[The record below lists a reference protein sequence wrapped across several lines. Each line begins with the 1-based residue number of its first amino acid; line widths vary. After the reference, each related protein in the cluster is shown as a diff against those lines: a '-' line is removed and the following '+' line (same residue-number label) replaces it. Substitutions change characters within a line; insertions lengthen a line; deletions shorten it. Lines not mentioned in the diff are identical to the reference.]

1 MAYLPLGLEED
12 SRPDDRFRLYGHRE
26 EIAIPA
32 RPKSNPVR
40 RSAILAAAHTCFWKS
55 GIRRTSI
62 EDVANEAGLA
72 KGTIYLYFDSKEEL
86 FAALAAKLCE
96 ESLGGVAAALAAP
109 GPLARRLAGAL
120 DAKIGHFHRLLAG
133 SAHAAELLDESAS
146 IAATHLDQLD
156 RAFHAAIEKAL
167 AGAKLGLDPKQR
179 GELLEQILAAGYGI
193 ARQSELSDR
202 FDAKAD
208 RARLERHVELLL
220 RGSAATRRARRASRP
235 SSGP

>member
-1 MAYLPLGLEED
+1 MD
-12 SRPDDRFRLYGHRE
+12 SRPNDRFRLYGHSQE
-26 EIAIPA
+26 FAIRA
-32 RPKSNPVR
+32 RPAPNPVR

-109 GPLARRLAGAL
+109 GPLERRLAGAL

-133 SAHAAELLDESAS
+133 SAHGAELLDESAS

-156 RAFHAAIEKAL
+156 RAFRSAIERAL
-167 AGAKLGLDPKQR
+167 AGAKLGLGAR
-179 GELLEQILAAGYGI
+179 SRAELLEQILAAGYGV
-193 ARQSELSDR
+193 ARQSELSGR
-202 FDAKAD
+202 FDANAD
-208 RARLERHVELLL
+208 RARLERHLELLL
-220 RGSAATRRARRASRP
+220 RGSVSAPRGGRP
-235 SSGP
+235 RSGS